1 MTNLQLY
8 EIKDLKQKL
17 DSRIL
22 NLVKEFEE
30 KTSLEIIAIYVERI
44 DASEMSGPRRSIPVT
59 IEVQAVL
66 EPVLQTQQPNGGGE

>member
-30 KTSLEIIAIYVERI
+30 KTSLEIVDIYIERI
-44 DASEMSGPRRSIPVT
+44 DASEMSGPRRSIPASV
-59 IEVQAVL
+59 EVQAVL
-66 EPVLQTQQPNGGGE
+66 EPVIQTRQPNGGGE